1 MTDGGVSVE
10 EQLLNYRKELRIALE
25 DYLWTAMNL
34 TATSEVELY
43 AIPSLQTQ
51 RTRHIQSNT
60 ENTTGSTTKL
70 TVDQWYSYG
79 GVVRFPSGT
88 RNVAQSYID
97 EQQAKALSDPALV
110 QASLGPDL
118 ASVIT
123 IQDISI
129 RNTTTMDDDG
139 NPNNGGNYTNTTDPD
154 NGGDEVVDRSSNDSS
169 TTIIASVIAGSLGLL
184 CAAGLVL
191 RRRRRRRQKATTDDD
206 PDAMNPKP
214 PVPNITMLMS
224 PTTTNTSSCRVP
236 FSPYGD
242 EPSDDEENDDRH
254 TSSNHRN
261 TSAHVQSIVND
272 LEETWSHLQR
282 QQNKREPPSQM
293 QMTTKSTEEPYLQ
306 LDVTSSQGQNQE
318 NARGEELDAPMT
330 IGVITASSPSDEEP
344 PTPFQYIENSAD
356 EEAMLR
362 PNVDT
367 TKMIQPSSIYR
378 HRTINSYKAKE
389 STKVAGLGHPTNE
402 SKDDNRNG
410 EPMYSVPV
418 VSMANSHD
426 SMDGYSLTSGFYG
439 GQRPINLRTAAA
451 TAAASTKASPA
462 TTTSS
467 ALPNRSEMAPPMGA
481 STAQTATT
489 TDPIVV
495 PSSRSSVPLAHFVPK
510 SSLTSVDAGESTD
523 KNTSGKNPTWTKD
536 RNNQSLNTD
545 YGEEYSSDS
554 ESQFTYTQVGIAPLR
569 KLSAMGPML
578 NSMSMDS
585 CDSSVD
591 YQDKNG
597 GKLHDAADD
606 SSMLQLDD
614 NIGLISDS
622 PTFYRS
628 GGTGGSQHIYPNEEE
643 TPVTNNAKRT
653 SARLACNTNNNM
665 HTVPYSD
672 DPSPIRATTLQ
683 LPMSSFNSTLSSD
696 IITMNKMTGFD
707 DDDDDIDSQPS
718 DECKGDSMAQ
728 DLQGFANELDR
739 IKRDIGMNRYLL
751 QARVP
756 SDEFAESENN
766 ILSSSTSTANMVIT
780 PDDNVASKKSNH
792 VRSGRGRR

>member
-1 MTDGGVSVE
+1 MTAPSDANDSVSVE

-43 AIPSLQTQ
+43 AIPALQTQ
-51 RTRHIQSNT
+51 RTRDVQSNT
-60 ENTTGSTTKL
+60 ADTSNNTTGTSGAKL

-79 GVVRFPSGT
+79 GDVRFPSGT

-97 EQQAKALSDPALV
+97 EQQAMALSDPALV

-129 RNTTTMDDDG
+129 RNTTTTDDDG
-139 NPNNGGNYTNTTDPD
+139 NPNNGGNSTDTTDPD
-154 NGGDEVVDRSSNDSS
+154 DGGNETVDRNSNDSS
-169 TTIIASVIAGSLGLL
+169 TAIIASVIAGSVGLL

-191 RRRRRRRQKATTDDD
+191 RRRRRQKAATDGD
-206 PDAMNPKP
+206 PDAMNRKP

-224 PTTTNTSSCRVP
+224 PTTTNTSSSRVP

-242 EPSDDEENDDRH
+242 EPSDGEENDDHH

-261 TSAHVQSIVND
+261 NSAYVQNIVND
-272 LEETWSHLQR
+272 LEETWSHLQ
-282 QQNKREPPSQM
+282 QQNQQEPPPQM
-293 QMTTKSTEEPYLQ
+293 STKPAEEPYLQ
-306 LDVTSSQGQNQE
+306 LDVTSSQGQTQE
-318 NARGEELDAPMT
+318 NSRGDELEAPMT
-330 IGVITASSPSDEEP
+330 IGVIMASPPLDAEP
-344 PTPFQYIENSAD
+344 PTPYQFVENSAD

-367 TKMIQPSSIYR
+367 TTTKMIEPSSIYR
-378 HRTINSYKAKE
+378 HRTINSYKVKE
-389 STKVAGLGHPTNE
+389 STKVAGPGHPTNN

-410 EPMYSVPV
+410 EQMYSVPV
-418 VSMANSHD
+418 VSMTNSHD
-426 SMDGYSLTSGFYG
+426 SMDGCSLTSGFYG
-439 GQRPINLRTAAA
+439 GQRPSNLRT
-451 TAAASTKASPA
+451 T

-467 ALPNRSEMAPPMGA
+467 AVPRRSEVAPPLGA
-481 STAQTATT
+481 STARTTTT
-489 TDPIVV
+489 TDPMVV
-495 PSSRSSVPLAHFVPK
+495 PCARSSVPLAHFVPAPK
-510 SSLTSVDAGESTD
+510 SSLTTAKAGDNTD
-523 KNTSGKNPTWTKD
+523 KTTGKSPSRTKD
-536 RNNQSLNTD
+536 RTNPSLNTD

-578 NSMSMDS
+578 NSMSIDS

-591 YQDKNG
+591 FQDRNG

-628 GGTGGSQHIYPNEEE
+628 GGTGGQHNYPSEEE
-643 TPVTNNAKRT
+643 TPVTKNAKSR
-653 SARLACNTNNNM
+653 SARSAYNNNI

-683 LPMSSFNSTLSSD
+683 LPSSSFNSTLSSD
-696 IITMNKMTGFD
+696 IITMNKMTGF

-751 QARVP
+751 QTRVP
-756 SDEFAESENN
+756 SDEFVENENN
-766 ILSSSTSTANMVIT
+766 IISSSTTNMVIK
-780 PDDNVASKKSNH
+780 PDDDIASKKSSS